1 MDKTQIVAAWL
12 PFGRNP
18 FAKLALRIAVLAV
31 CGAALWIDTARA
43 IDPPNACDGSPA
55 PDCQQV
61 VARGTLGRLET
72 TGWAL
77 YCPANAPYWWNH
89 STNASTRTTGFTEN
103 PFEENI
109 GKADFTITNWSVLGS
124 SDWAISIDCS
134 PINPNGGGCTGPVR
148 TVSDPGCPSSN
159 TRTTCA
165 GAESGNCWETWE
177 ERCVSGST
185 VTNYFCSTVTFVTQC
200 TTCQ

>member
-43 IDPPNACDGSPA
+43 IDPPNACDGSLA
-55 PDCQQV
+55 PDCHQV
-61 VARGTLGRLET
+61 VARGTLGRSAT

-77 YCPANAPYWWNH
+77 YCPREAPYWWET
-89 STNASTRTTGFTEN
+89 SKTASTRRTSFLEN
-103 PFEENI
+103 VFEESG
-109 GKADFTITNWSVLGS
+109 GKADFTITNWSPLGS

-134 PINPNGGGCTGPVR
+134 PISRHGGCSGQSRMVD
-148 TVSDPGCPSSN
+148 DPGCPQSN
-159 TRTTCA
+159 SRTTCH
-165 GAESGNCWETWE
+165 GADNCWEEWDE
-177 ERCVSGST
+177 LCVDGNKVANYHCSG
-185 VTNYFCSTVTFVTQC
+185 VAGFKIYCW
-200 TTCQ
+200 TCQ